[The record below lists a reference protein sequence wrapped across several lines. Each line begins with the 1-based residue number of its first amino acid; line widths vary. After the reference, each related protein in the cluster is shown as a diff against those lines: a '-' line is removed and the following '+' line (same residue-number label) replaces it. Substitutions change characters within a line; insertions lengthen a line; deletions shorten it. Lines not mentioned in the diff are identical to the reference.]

1 MTGDRTS
8 VCWRAEDTPHE
19 LHAVLRG
26 LGQEYP
32 IQEGVGKG
40 VLLRFESCE
49 PGACVV
55 RRTGDVATVRYSSLN
70 LALRG
75 IGTVLAGLVPDGDEL
90 GEEMPFKS
98 LGFMLDCSRNAVMKP
113 KHLKRWLRR
122 LALLG
127 YNQAMLYT
135 EDTYELE
142 GEGFFGYQRG
152 RYTAAELKDLDAY
165 AAGLGIELVAC
176 IQTLGH
182 LEQILRW
189 PAYADVT
196 DFQSVLLV
204 GEDKTY
210 RLIAK
215 MLDAVR
221 AGFSSRRVHV
231 GMDEAWSLGR
241 GAYLDRFGARR
252 RFDIFNEHLNRVCAL
267 CRERGL
273 EPMIWSDMCFRIGSP
288 SGRYYDPET
297 RIPDDVAAKI
307 PKDVRLVYWDYYHS
321 DPAFYKDWIDRH
333 RALGFEPVMA
343 SGVWTWARL
352 WYDPALTEANA
363 GACILACR
371 ETEVKELFFTLW
383 GDDGAY
389 CDFDSALAG
398 LAFAAEH
405 ACSREF
411 DPKSLAARF
420 AAVCHADYETVRKAG
435 ELNGPVSSAAILW
448 DDPLLGIFHQHRRN
462 DEVRMTNDE
471 TGSWQDVAQHFAGLR
486 DDLSS
491 RAAGNEAGDVR
502 HAALLADVLSR
513 KVSLRLKLEQAYRVR
528 DRAGLAEVR
537 AEIPALV
544 ARLEEL
550 AQSWREQWLRR
561 NKPFGLEVIQIR
573 LAGLRARYLEL
584 GQRLDELLV
593 GKVTAIPE
601 LDTPAPKPEGDIG
614 TSWHDL
620 ASGSTIV

>member
-1 MTGDRTS
+1 VTRGVS
-8 VCWRAEDTPHE
+8 AVCWQVRDTPRDFHAPLRE
-19 LHAVLRG
+19 LG
-26 LGQEYP
+26 GEYP
-32 IQEGVGKG
+32 IHEGTGKG
-40 VLLRFESCE
+40 IRLKFESGESGTCI
-49 PGACVV
+49 V
-55 RRTGDVATVRYSSLN
+55 RRTGDVATVRCSGLN
-70 LALRG
+70 LVLRG
-75 IGTVLAGLVPDGDEL
+75 IGTVVAGLVPDG
-90 GEEMPFKS
+90 GEMREETSFKT

-113 KHLKRWLRR
+113 EHFKRWLRR

-127 YNQAMLYT
+127 FNQAMLYT

-152 RYTAAELKDLDAY
+152 RYTTAELKDMDEY

-204 GEDKTY
+204 GEEKTY

-221 AGFSSRRVHV
+221 DRFTSRRVHV
-231 GMDEAWSLGR
+231 GMDEAWHLGR

-252 RFDIFNEHLNRVCAL
+252 RFDIFNEHLKRVCAL
-267 CRERGL
+267 CRDRGL
-273 EPMIWSDMCFRIGSP
+273 EPMIWSDMYFRMGNP
-288 SGRYYDPET
+288 GGRYYDPET
-297 RIPDDVAAKI
+297 RIPDDVAAQI
-307 PKDVRLVYWDYYHS
+307 PRDVQLVYWDYYHS
-321 DPAFYKDWIDRH
+321 DPAFYKDWIARH
-333 RALGFEPVMA
+333 RAIGFEPVMA

-363 GACILACR
+363 GACISACR

-398 LAFAAEH
+398 LAFAAERSY
-405 ACSREF
+405 SREV
-411 DPKSLAARF
+411 DPKNLAARF
-420 AAVCHADYETVRKAG
+420 QTVCHADYDVVRRAG
-435 ELNGPVSSAAILW
+435 ELNGPVSGAAILW
-448 DDPLLGIFHQHRRN
+448 DDPLLGIFHQNGRN
-462 DEVRMTNDE
+462 GEVRMVNSE
-471 TGSWQDVAQHFAGLR
+471 TSGWRDVAEHFARLK

-491 RAAGNEAGDVR
+491 RAGGNEAGDIR
-502 HAALLADVLSR
+502 HAALLADFLAH

-528 DRAGLAEVR
+528 DRSGLAEVR

-544 ARLEEL
+544 ARLERL
-550 AQSWREQWLRR
+550 AESWRKQWLRR

-584 GQRLDELLV
+584 RQRLDELLA
-593 GKVTAIPE
+593 GQVTTIPE
-601 LDTPAPKPEGDIG
+601 LDTPAPKPQGDIG
-614 TSWHDL
+614 TNWHDL
-620 ASGSTIV
+620 ASGSVII

>member
-1 MTGDRTS
+1 MTRDSMS
-8 VCWRAEDTPHE
+8 VCWQAEDTPHE
-19 LHAVLRG
+19 LHTPLRG
-26 LGQEYP
+26 LSPEYP
-32 IQEGVGKG
+32 IQESAGKG
-40 VLLRFESCE
+40 IQLKFE
-49 PGACVV
+49 PGEPGTCIV
-55 RRTGDVATVRYSSLN
+55 RRTGDSSTMRYSGLN

-75 IGTVLAGLVPDGDEL
+75 IGTVLAGLVPDGGEL
-90 GEEMPFKS
+90 REEMPFKT

-113 KHLKRWLRR
+113 EHLKRWLRR

-135 EDTYELE
+135 EDTYELD
-142 GEGFFGYQRG
+142 GEDYFGYQRG

-165 AAGLGIELVAC
+165 AAGLGIELRAC

-204 GEDKTY
+204 GEEKTY

-221 AGFSSRRVHV
+221 DRFSSRRVHV

-252 RFDIFNEHLNRVCAL
+252 RFDIFNEHLSRVCAL

-273 EPMIWSDMCFRIGSP
+273 EPMIWSDMYFRMGSP

-297 RIPDDVAAKI
+297 RIPDDVAAQI
-307 PKDVRLVYWDYYHS
+307 PRDVRLVYWDYYHK
-321 DPAFYKDWIDRH
+321 DPAFYKDWITRH

-363 GACILACR
+363 GACISACR
-371 ETEVKELFFTLW
+371 ETGVKELFFTLW

-398 LAFAAEH
+398 LAFAAER
-405 ACSREF
+405 AYSCEF
-411 DPKSLAARF
+411 NAKNLAARF
-420 AAVCHADYETVRKAG
+420 QTVCHADYEMVRKAG
-435 ELNGPVSSAAILW
+435 ELDAPVSGAAVLW
-448 DDPLLGIFHQHRRN
+448 DDPLLGTFHQHGRN
-462 DEVRMTNDE
+462 GEVRIANDE
-471 TGSWQDVAQHFAGLR
+471 TSGWQEVAQHFAGLR
-486 DDLSS
+486 EDLSA
-491 RAAGNEAGDVR
+491 RATGNEAGDIH

-513 KVSLRLKLEQAYRVR
+513 KISLRLKLERAYRIR
-528 DRAGLAEVR
+528 DREGLAEVR

-550 AQSWREQWLRR
+550 AQSWRGQWLRR

-584 GQRLDELLV
+584 GQRLDELLA
-593 GKVTAIPE
+593 GQVTAIPE
-601 LDTPAPKPEGDIG
+601 LDTPAPRPQGDIG

-620 ASGSTIV
+620 ASGSVIV

>member
-1 MTGDRTS
+1 MTGDRIT
-8 VCWRAEDTPHE
+8 VGWRAEDTPHE
-19 LHAVLRG
+19 LHAVLRE
-26 LGQEYP
+26 LGHEYP
-32 IQEGVGKG
+32 ILEGVGEGIRLK
-40 VLLRFESCE
+40 FE
-49 PGACVV
+49 PGEPGTCII
-55 RRTGDVATVRYSSLN
+55 RRAGRVATIRYSGLN

-75 IGTVLAGLVPDGDEL
+75 IGAVLARLVPDGGEL
-90 GEEMPFKS
+90 REETGFKT

-113 KHLKRWLRR
+113 EHFKRWLRR

-127 YNQAMLYT
+127 FNQAMLYT

-142 GEGFFGYQRG
+142 GEDFFGYQRG

-189 PAYADVT
+189 PAHADVA

-204 GEDKTY
+204 GEEKTY

-221 AGFSSRRVHV
+221 DRFSSRRVHV

-273 EPMIWSDMCFRIGSP
+273 EPMIWSDMYFRMGNA

-297 RIPDDVAAKI
+297 RIPDDVAAQI
-307 PKDVRLVYWDYYHS
+307 PKYLRLVYWDYYHS
-321 DPAFYKDWIDRH
+321 DPAFYKDWIARH

-363 GACILACR
+363 GACISACR
-371 ETEVKELFFTLW
+371 EAGVKELFFTLW

-398 LAFAAEH
+398 LAFGAERSY
-405 ACSREF
+405 SREF
-411 DPKSLAARF
+411 NPKNLADRF
-420 AAVCHADYETVRKAG
+420 KAVCGADYETVRKAG
-435 ELNGPVSSAAILW
+435 ELNRPVSGAAILW
-448 DDPLLGIFHQHRRN
+448 DDPLLGIFHQHRGN
-462 DEVRMTNDE
+462 DEVRMTNDG
-471 TGSWQDVAQHFAGLR
+471 TGSWQDVAEHFARLK
-486 DDLSS
+486 DDLSA
-491 RAAGNEAGDVR
+491 RAGGNEAGDIH
-502 HAALLADVLSR
+502 HAVLLADVLSR
-513 KVSLRLKLEQAYRVR
+513 KVSLRLTLDQAYRVR
-528 DRAGLAEVR
+528 DRSGLAEVR
-537 AEIPALV
+537 SAIPALV
-544 ARLEEL
+544 VRLEEL
-550 AQSWREQWLRR
+550 AVSWRGQWLRR

-584 GQRLDELLV
+584 GQRLDELLA
-593 GKVTAIPE
+593 GQVTTIPE
-601 LDTPAPKPEGDIG
+601 LDTPAPKPPGDIG

-620 ASGSTIV
+620 ASGSVTI

>member
-1 MTGDRTS
+1 MTRDRTA

-19 LHAVLRG
+19 LHALLRELG
-26 LGQEYP
+26 LEYS
-32 IQEGVGKG
+32 ILEGVGKG
-40 VLLRFESCE
+40 IQLKFEPSE
-49 PGACVV
+49 PGVCIVQL
-55 RRTGDVATVRYSSLN
+55 TGGVATIRYSGLN

-75 IGTVLAGLVPDGDEL
+75 IGTVLAGLVPDGTEL
-90 GEEMPFKS
+90 YEETSFKT

-113 KHLKRWLRR
+113 EHVKLWLRR

-142 GEGFFGYQRG
+142 GEDYFGYQRG
-152 RYTAAELKDLDAY
+152 RYTAEELKDLDAY

-189 PAYADVT
+189 PAYAGVT

-204 GEDKTY
+204 GEEKTY

-221 AGFSSRRVHV
+221 DRFSSWRVHV
-231 GMDEAWSLGR
+231 GMDEAWHLGR

-267 CRERGL
+267 CRDRGL
-273 EPMIWSDMCFRIGSP
+273 EPMIWSDMYFRMGSP
-288 SGRYYDPET
+288 SGAYYDPET
-297 RIPDDVAAKI
+297 RIPDDVAAQI

-321 DPAFYKDWIDRH
+321 DPEFYKDWIARH

-363 GACILACR
+363 GACISACR
-371 ETEVKELFFTLW
+371 EAGVKELFFTLW

-398 LAFAAEH
+398 LAFASEQ

-411 DPKSLAARF
+411 NAKKLAARF
-420 AAVCHADYETVRKAG
+420 KAVCRADYGAVRKVG
-435 ELNGPVSSAAILW
+435 ELNGPVPGAAILW
-448 DDPLLGIFHQHRRN
+448 DDPLLGIFHQHGRN
-462 DEVRMTNDE
+462 DEVRVTIDE
-471 TGSWQDVAQHFAGLR
+471 TGSWQGIAQHFAGLR

-491 RAAGNEAGDVR
+491 RAAGNEAGDIH

-528 DRAGLAEVR
+528 DRSGLAEVR

-544 ARLEEL
+544 SRLEEL
-550 AQSWREQWLRR
+550 AQSWRGQWLRR

-584 GQRLDELLV
+584 GQRLDELLA

-601 LDTPAPKPEGDIG
+601 LGTPAPKPQGNIG

-620 ASGSTIV
+620 ASGSVIA